1 MDSQNQQIPQQPPT
15 LETQSKTIKN
25 VILIVII
32 LSILL
37 ILVIVTGSY
46 FFIKYKMQLQKPAI
60 PPKTTVKIEIPTP
73 TPFVFRNYTAP
84 KVEKKAE
91 YSIVM
96 IGDSMTNALGPH
108 GGTFN
113 TFINDL
119 YKPDHIGILI
129 DNYGLGSTSILT
141 ISDAMTTK
149 TTYWDSTFEPLLSR
163 QFDLILI
170 ESFGYNPLS
179 QFTLAEG
186 LKKQTQIL
194 DETIKTLIFAHPQ
207 AVIVFVATIAPNK
220 ETYAAKELP
229 NLTTAERIQEA
240 EERISYIKNHID
252 FAKSHTIPLVDIYDK
267 SLTASGDGD
276 ITLINPNDNI
286 HPSFKGVDFIG
297 HELANFIYNNQ
308 LLPR

>member
-1 MDSQNQQIPQQPPT
+1 MNNRNQQIPQQPPQP
-15 LETQSKTIKN
+15 EVQPKIIKN
-25 VILIVII
+25 VILIAVIVG
-32 LSILL
+32 ILL
-37 ILVIVTGSY
+37 TLVVFRESY
-46 FFIKYKMQLQKPAI
+46 YFIKSKIQLQKSAI
-60 PPKTTVKIEIPTP
+60 SQQKSAKIEIPTP
-73 TPFVFRNYTAP
+73 TPFVFRNYILP
-84 KVEKKAE
+84 KIEKKAQ
-91 YSIVM
+91 YNIVM
-96 IGDSMTNALGPH
+96 IGDSMTHALGPR

-129 DNYGLGSTSILT
+129 DNYGMGSTSILT
-141 ISDAMTTK
+141 IHDAMTTK

-179 QFTLAEG
+179 QFPLAEG

-194 DETIKTLIFAHPQ
+194 DETMKTLITTHPQ
-207 AVIVFVATIAPNK
+207 AIIVFVATIAPNK
-220 ETYAAKELP
+220 ETYALKELP
-229 NLTTAERIQEA
+229 NLTAADRILEV
-240 EERISYIKNHID
+240 EERISYIRNHID
-252 FAKSHTIPLVDIYDK
+252 FAKSHNIPLIDIYDK

-276 ITLINPNDNI
+276 LSLINPNDNI